1 VEQPAMT
8 EPWASVDEVAKHL
21 GVAKDSIY
29 RWIENRGLPA
39 HKIGRLWKFKLSEVD
54 DWVRRQDDSV
64 RDDAPARPIDKR
76 PARMP
81 KRRGRT

>member
-1 VEQPAMT
+1 MT

-54 DWVRRQDDSV
+54 EWVRRQDSSV
-64 RDDAPARPIDKR
+64 SDDEPGHGG
-76 PARMP
+76 
-81 KRRGRT
+81 GR

>member
-1 VEQPAMT
+1 MT
-8 EPWASVDEVAKHL
+8 EPWAAVDEVAKHL

-54 DWVRRQDDSV
+54 EWVRRQDSSV
-64 RDDAPARPIDKR
+64 SDAE
-76 PARMP
+76 
-81 KRRGRT
+81 RGPGGGR